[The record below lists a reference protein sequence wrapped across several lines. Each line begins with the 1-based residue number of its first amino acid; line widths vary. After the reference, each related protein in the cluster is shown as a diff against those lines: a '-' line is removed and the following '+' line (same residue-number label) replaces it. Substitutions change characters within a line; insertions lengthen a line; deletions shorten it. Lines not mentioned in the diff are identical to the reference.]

1 MNQSIQQ
8 LISLANERKEGRPF
22 LIAIDGHSAAGK
34 STLANYVAKLLA
46 TTAIV
51 HTDDFYR
58 PMNEEKRFE
67 LNPQEGYEYYY
78 DWQRLKQDVL
88 QPLSTMQAAEFR
100 TYDWQNNR
108 LNGWKRMEPTN
119 FIIVEGCYSA
129 RLEFGPFFNV
139 IVFVETPL
147 RERQRRQTE
156 RNDAMQAWLD
166 RWEASERFYIEMTN
180 LQERADIV
188 VSGLQVPYGQ

>member
-1 MNQSIQQ
+1 
-8 LISLANERKEGRPF
+8 
-22 LIAIDGHSAAGK
+22 
-34 STLANYVAKLLA
+34 
-46 TTAIV
+46 
-51 HTDDFYR
+51 
-58 PMNEEKRFE
+58 
-67 LNPQEGYEYYY
+67 
-78 DWQRLKQDVL
+78 
-88 QPLSTMQAAEFR
+88 
-100 TYDWQNNR
+100 
-108 LNGWKRMEPTN
+108 MEPTN

-139 IVFVETPL
+139 TVFVETPL